1 MLTMRTRLLVAA
13 AFAVAGCAPVS
24 GQSPIAPPGPPA
36 WAPEEVPAIV
46 PGSTTYRLAEAPAN
60 RVILKADSDQAAD
73 AAVSAGLARLVER
86 LPAMDAS
93 VLELSGDDPDAGI
106 AALRALPGV
115 AYVEHEGASVVGWTM
130 ARPAGLRPTAD
141 TAVVSAFGIGPN
153 DPRLGN
159 QWALSTIG
167 ELSAWG
173 AAVLAAASSKPIVTI
188 AILDTGIDQDH
199 EDLDPQNRA
208 DDQVGKIYRDINF
221 TSSHTVDDKFGH
233 GTHVAGIAAAATN
246 NGVGIAGTAG
256 EARLLNVK
264 VMGDDGV
271 GYDSAIAQGIRWA
284 ADHGAQILNMSFSQP
299 SDSTLI
305 KEAVAYAAGKGV
317 LMIAAA
323 GNEGKNEKR
332 YPAAYPQVLSV
343 GATTQPKSGQLEQ
356 RASFSNYGAW
366 VDVAA
371 PGESILS
378 TFPNHDTSIKVK
390 DYGYMNGT
398 SMAAPMVSGEAA
410 LLWTALGGDAAQV
423 RARIEATSD
432 TSVSGSGSAW
442 VHGRIDLYRA
452 LQAH

>member
-1 MLTMRTRLLVAA
+1 MRTRILVVA
-13 AFAVAGCAPVS
+13 AFAAAGCAPVP
-24 GQSPIAPPGPPA
+24 GPSPMAPPGAPG
-36 WAPEEVPAIV
+36 WAPVEVPAIV
-46 PGSTTYRLAEAPAN
+46 PGDAHYRLATAPTH
-60 RVILKADSDQAAD
+60 RVILKASSDHAAE
-73 AAVSAGLARLVER
+73 AAVSAGLARIVER
-86 LPAMDAS
+86 LPAMDAT
-93 VLELSGDDPDAGI
+93 VLELTGDDPKAGA
-106 AALRALPGV
+106 AALKALPGV
-115 AYVEHEGASVVGWTM
+115 AYVEPEGASVVGWTT

-141 TAVVSAFGIGPN
+141 TAVVSAFGLGPN

-173 AAVLAAASSKPIVTI
+173 AAVLASAATKPIITI

-199 EDLDPQNRA
+199 EDLDPRNRP

-221 TSSHTVDDKFGH
+221 TASNTVDDKFGH

-317 LMIAAA
+317 LLVAAA
-323 GNEGKNEKR
+323 GNEGKSEKR
-332 YPAAYPQVLSV
+332 YPAAYSQVLSV
-343 GATTQPKSGQLEQ
+343 GATTQPKSGQAEA
-356 RASFSNYGAW
+356 RASFSNYGGW

-378 TFPNHDTSIKVK
+378 TFPNHATSIKVK

-410 LLWTALGGDAAQV
+410 LLWTSLGGDAAQV
-423 RARIEATSD
+423 RARIESTSD
-432 TSVSGSGSAW
+432 TGVAGSGSAW
-442 VHGRIDLYRA
+442 AHGRIDLYRA